1 MSQLVSIQT
10 KHFAYIDLFSY
21 GSIYNLMNANN
32 PSPIR
37 NTEIVNGETIYYI
50 DSKANDLQ
58 GLFLPSI
65 V

>member
-1 MSQLVSIQT
+1 MYALVDIKS

-21 GSIYNLMNANN
+21 GAIYNIMNANN

-37 NTEIVNGETIYYI
+37 NQEVVNGETIYFI
-50 DSKANDLQ
+50 DGKANGLP

-65 V
+65 T

>member
-1 MSQLVSIQT
+1 
-10 KHFAYIDLFSY
+10 
-21 GSIYNLMNANN
+21 MNANN